1 MDPAP
6 ADDKNLQKEIDR
18 RLDAA
23 VRDQFPVIVDF
34 DRRLESLEKKIVRI
48 RDLTTLTIGVGLG
61 IALGELVENWG
72 SAMSWGWPAAATCG
86 FTILAVIFVIRPYL
100 K

>member
-1 MDPAP
+1 MDTEPP
-6 ADDKNLQKEIDR
+6 HDQVIQREVER
-18 RLDAA
+18 RLDNA
-23 VRDQFPVIVDF
+23 VREQFPVIVDF
-34 DRRLESLEKKIVRI
+34 DRRLEILERKIVRI

-72 SAMSWGWPAAATCG
+72 SAMSWGWPAAVTCG
-86 FTILAVIFVIRPYL
+86 FTILGVIFVVRPYL